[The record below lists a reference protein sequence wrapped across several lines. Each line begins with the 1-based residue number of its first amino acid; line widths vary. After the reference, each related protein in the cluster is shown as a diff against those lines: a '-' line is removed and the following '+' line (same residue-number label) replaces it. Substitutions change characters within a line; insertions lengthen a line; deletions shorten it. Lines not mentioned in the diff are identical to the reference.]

1 MQGILKCRVARD
13 GWAAW

>member
-1 MQGILKCRVARD
+1 MQGTLKCCVARD